1 MMSSTECH
9 ALVISARASAARQVS
24 WYIPQSL
31 QTSSILK
38 QSMTASFNAIF
49 NLPHLVFVSFSAI

>member
-9 ALVISARASAARQVS
+9 ALVISSHASAGTQVS

-31 QTSSILK
+31 QTSA
-38 QSMTASFNAIF
+38 M
-49 NLPHLVFVSFSAI
+49 

>member
-9 ALVISARASAARQVS
+9 ALVISAHASAGRQVS

-31 QTSSILK
+31 QR
-38 QSMTASFNAIF
+38 
-49 NLPHLVFVSFSAI
+49 SAVWYLETVDDCFI